1 MKRIFLL
8 LLLLLTSCVNSSL
21 TNKNIFF
28 KGTFLKVEKRITLTA
43 CNPLNINNCI
53 TKTYESSASSFLIKH
68 HFNKSYF
75 ITAAHVCVADV
86 GKLATLPKFKS
97 IEEIYGIDLRGRRYK
112 YKIVAVNRLYD
123 LCLLSTG
130 RMDAKAYSIAS
141 KLPRRGEKVFN
152 IAAPVGIFERR
163 LVPLFDGIYSGQA
176 HGRSIYTL
184 PATGG
189 SSGSPV
195 LNSCGQVVGM
205 VSAVTKEFNHIVIS
219 PTLTQIQE
227 FIQNE
232 KL

>member
-1 MKRIFLL
+1 MKRTLMLL
-8 LLLLLTSCVNSSL
+8 ILLLTSCVNSSIS
-21 TNKNIFF
+21 NKNIFF

-43 CNPLNINNCI
+43 CNPLNINNCM
-53 TKTYESSASSFLIKH
+53 TKTYESSASSFLVKH
-68 HFNKSYF
+68 SYNKSYF

-97 IEEIYGIDLRGRRYK
+97 TEEVYGIDLKGRKYK
-112 YKIVAVNRLYD
+112 YEIVAVNRLYD

-130 RMDAKAYSIAS
+130 RMNAKAYSVAS
-141 KLPRRGEKVFN
+141 RMPQRGEKVFN
-152 IAAPVGIFERR
+152 LAAPVGIFERR
-163 LVPLFDGIYSGQA
+163 LVPLFDGFYSGQA

-205 VSAVTKEFNHIVIS
+205 VSAVTKGFSHIVIS
-219 PTLTQIQE
+219 PTLAQIQE